1 MVGSDE
7 HGIILGKRSA
17 MKKLMLLMLTVLI
30 ATASLAKSREWQTG
44 TIALTSENDVSWPLW
59 GEKDTLH
66 YTIETSAMI
75 CFVEYTYKPSQHNNS
90 HGPNIPLNVP
100 TKIAIE
106 GKHAYILD
114 ANGREVKLHIVK
126 KTAK

>member
-1 MVGSDE
+1 MSN
-7 HGIILGKRSA
+7 GIILGKGRA
-17 MKKLMLLMLTVLI
+17 MKKLMLVMLTVLI

>member
-1 MVGSDE
+1 
-7 HGIILGKRSA
+7 
-17 MKKLMLLMLTVLI
+17 MKKLMLLMLTMLI
-30 ATASLAKSREWQTG
+30 ATASLANSREWKTA

-59 GEKDTLH
+59 GEKDILH
-66 YTIETSAMI
+66 YTIETSDMI
-75 CFVEYTYKPSQHNNS
+75 YFVDYTYRPGQHNSS
-90 HGPNIPLNVP
+90 HGPNIALNVP

-126 KTAK
+126 KTSK

>member
-1 MVGSDE
+1 
-7 HGIILGKRSA
+7 
-17 MKKLMLLMLTVLI
+17 MKKVMLLMLTVLI
-30 ATASLAKSREWQTG
+30 ATASLAESREWQTG
-44 TIALTSENDVSWPLW
+44 TIALTSENDVSSPLW

-75 CFVEYTYKPSQHNNS
+75 YFVKYTYKPSQHNNS
-90 HGPNIPLNVP
+90 HGPNIALGP
-100 TKIAIE
+100 TKIAIG

>member
-1 MVGSDE
+1 MVDGDE
-7 HGIILGKRSA
+7 DGIILGKGCP
-17 MKKLMLLMLTVLI
+17 MKKPMLLMLTVLM
-30 ATASLAKSREWQTG
+30 ATASLANPREWQTG
-44 TIALTSENDVSWPLW
+44 TIVLTSENDVSWPLW

-75 CFVEYTYKPSQHNNS
+75 YFVEYTYKPSQHNNS
-90 HGPNIPLNVP
+90 RGPNIALNVP
-100 TKIAIE
+100 TKIAIG
-106 GKHAYILD
+106 GKHAYTLD